1 MIVIQRPRHNVLSVI
16 RSTTGRRFKTSKAK
30 KEPDGSK
37 LTLLQEVS
45 NRQKLFIT
53 DQISPGSAFFLPN
66 GTKIYNRLVNFMK
79 AQQEHVFGF
88 KEVITPLIYRKS
100 LWEQSGHWENYK
112 EDMFRVEGE
121 DVAKEEYGLKPMN
134 CPGHCVIYNKFD
146 HSYNEL
152 PIRYSDFS
160 PLHRN
165 EPSGSLSGLTRV
177 RMFHQDDGHI
187 FCTPEQV
194 EDEIMK
200 CLKLVDMCY
209 TKVFPL
215 SGKGADASSAYE
227 IHLST
232 RPEHFIGEIDKWN
245 HAEDVLR
252 SILEKSGKPWKLNE
266 GDGAFYGPKLD
277 IMVKDHNGKQH
288 QVATIQ
294 LDFQLP
300 ERFDLKYK
308 DKDNSYK
315 KPIMI
320 HRAVLGSVERFM
332 AMLVESNNGKW
343 PFWLNP
349 NQAMII
355 PLNTKSEAQMKT
367 AKELHLHLRGQTEN
381 TDVINPV
388 KMNHIS
394 FNVDIDSRS
403 EPVGY
408 RIKDA
413 ITKNYSYLIIVG
425 DTEVETKEYSVRT
438 SSDRTVHMLSKDEI
452 LSKFRELEENYE

>member
-1 MIVIQRPRHNVLSVI
+1 MLCNSVGRIPVKPVANSVVLI
-16 RSTTGRRFKTSKAK
+16 RANSKLAK
-30 KEPDGSK
+30 KDSDSR

-45 NRQKLFIT
+45 NRQRLFIT
-53 DQISPGSAFFLPN
+53 DQITPGSAFFLPN
-66 GTKIYNRLVNFMK
+66 GTKIYNKLVSFMK
-79 AQQEHVFGF
+79 TQQKHLFGF

-112 EDMFRVEGE
+112 EDMFRVEGN
-121 DVAKEEYGLKPMN
+121 DLTKEEYGLKPMN
-134 CPGHCVIYNKFD
+134 CPGHCVIFNRFD
-146 HSYNEL
+146 HSYNDL

-165 EPSGSLSGLTRV
+165 EASGALSGLTRV

-187 FCTPEQV
+187 FCTPDQV
-194 EDEIMK
+194 EVEILN

-209 TKVFPL
+209 TKVFPI
-215 SGKGADASSAYE
+215 SGEQSKSKDSYE

-232 RPEHFIGEIDKWN
+232 RPEHYIGELESWD
-245 HAEDVLR
+245 HAEEVLR
-252 SILEKSGKPWKLNE
+252 SVLEKSNKPWKLNA

-277 IMVKDHNGKQH
+277 IMVKDHHGKQH

-300 ERFDLKYK
+300 QRFNLRYK
-308 DKDNSYK
+308 DRDNSYK
-315 KPIMI
+315 RPIMI

-332 AMLVESNNGKW
+332 AMLVESNGGKW

-349 NQAMII
+349 NQAIVI
-355 PLNTKSEAQMKT
+355 PLNTNNEEQVKM
-367 AKELHLHLRGQTEN
+367 AKQLHDKLRGKIEIEDN
-381 TDVINPV
+381 LKPV
-388 KMNHIS
+388 PIS
-394 FNVDIDSRS
+394 HVSYNADIDIRA

-425 DTEVETKEYSVRT
+425 DNEVKAQKFSVRT
-438 SSDRTVHMLSKDEI
+438 RENRTPVLMDTNEI
-452 LSKFRELEENYE
+452 LEKFKDLESNYK